1 MVLDD
6 SLACL
11 SVVYRLEGVKNS
23 EGARMYKLILEIV
36 FVGATTL
43 SLYTYM
49 LYAIQKDMIKQLF
62 VLLIWN
68 KV

>member
-1 MVLDD
+1 MDLDD
-6 SLACL
+6 FLACL
-11 SVVYRLEGVKNS
+11 SVAYRQEGVKNS

-36 FVGATTL
+36 FVGATIL

-49 LYAIQKDMIKQLF
+49 ICGIQKDMMKQLF
-62 VLLIWN
+62 VLLTWN